1 MSTRLKRARKA
12 SNKPDYS
19 QQIELD
25 LSGSSSE
32 EEEESDQ
39 EEKGSS
45 RSLCSLS
52 RDG

>member
-12 SNKPDYS
+12 SSKPDYS
-19 QQIELD
+19 QQVELD
-25 LSGSSSE
+25 LSGSSS

-45 RSLCSLS
+45 RSLISSLEMRS
-52 RDG
+52 